1 MNGKFLV
8 VKNWCETEIE
18 NLAGN
23 LRKKYAEKTRQAAT
37 DNVDALDLTLR
48 LGGRVDYVPFID
60 YGVETLIIDDTTHKN
75 TSGRWG
81 NNGFRI
87 RVEKD
92 TPTRHQNLKIARE
105 LGHFFLHFLNNN
117 GRDRVFRRVSYAED
131 DRQRE
136 ATRFALA
143 LLMPKEEYI
152 TQYNGNNGDLL
163 KVADIFDVPIV
174 AAEMRAKILGLR

>member
-18 NLAGN
+18 SLAEN

-37 DNVDALDLTLR
+37 GNVDALDLALR
-48 LGGRVDYVPFID
+48 LGGRVEYVPFI
-60 YGVETLIIDDTTHKN
+60 GCGSETLIIDETTQKD
-75 TSGRWG
+75 TSGRWD
-81 NNGFRI
+81 NIGFRI

-92 TPTRHQNLKIARE
+92 TPVRHQNLKIARE
-105 LGHFFLHFLNNN
+105 LGHFFLHFINDD

-131 DRQRE
+131 DRQKE

-143 LLMPKEEYI
+143 LLMPQEDYM
-152 TQYNGNNGDLL
+152 TQYKTNNGDLI
-163 KVADIFDVPIV
+163 KVADAFDVPIV
-174 AAEMRAKILGLR
+174 SAEMRTKVLNLR

>member
-1 MNGKFLV
+1 M
-8 VKNWCETEIE
+8 KNWCETDIE
-18 NLAGN
+18 NLAGK
-23 LRKKYAEKTRQAAT
+23 LRKKYAEKTSQAAT

-48 LGGRVDYVPFID
+48 LGGRVEYVSFIG
-60 YGVETLIIDDTTHKN
+60 YGSETLIIDEDTQKD

-81 NNGFRI
+81 NIGFRI

-92 TPTRHQNLKIARE
+92 IPTHHQNLKIARE
-105 LGHFFLHFLNNN
+105 LGHFFLHFLNDD
-117 GRDRVFRRVSYAED
+117 GRDKVFRRVSYAED

-152 TQYNGNNGDLL
+152 TQYNTNNGDLI
-163 KVADIFDVPIV
+163 KVADAFGVSIV
-174 AAEMRAKILGLR
+174 AAEMRAKMLGVR